1 MLRRLTLAL
10 GVVLALTA
18 RGAAAQ
24 SPSSSGPDAVAPAGS
39 LEAVASMKSL
49 LHNVVMLQE
58 KYWYEHGK
66 YASDVTALRLSP
78 GRPGDPVAQ
87 VLIAGTYGWAAR
99 AQHPS
104 LSGKSCVVYVGN
116 ADHEL
121 GDDGPATSAQKVRA
135 TAEGTPACDE
145 PEQITK
151 ATRP

>member
-1 MLRRLTLAL
+1 MSRRFTLGL
-10 GVVLALTA
+10 GVVLALNA

-24 SPSSSGPDAVAPAGS
+24 SPSSTAPDAVAPASS

-49 LHNVVMLQE
+49 LHNLVMLQE

-66 YASDVTALRLSP
+66 YAADVTALKLSP
-78 GRPGDPVAQ
+78 ARQGDPVAQ
-87 VLIAGTYGWAAR
+87 VLIAGSYGWAAR

-104 LSGKSCVVYVGN
+104 LAGKSCVVYVGN
-116 ADHEL
+116 ADQEM
-121 GDDGPATSAQKVRA
+121 GDDGPATSAQRVRA

-151 ATRP
+151 ATHP